1 MPRPQIVVNVT
12 STPVRRGAD
21 SPTGTAFM
29 AYTAAT
35 GPAGPVAVTSPA
47 AAVAAGIPQAVV
59 DYISDCLTLGAPR
72 VVAVRATAAGADAT
86 LAEWTAALEQMED
99 TYGMGQVMIPG
110 VATTAAHD
118 ALLAHANTTGRT
130 VLLDGETDATA
141 TELAAAAAALASD
154 PGAERVGLIAPW
166 MVMPATGGGTRTLP
180 GSVAAAGLAARED
193 AIVGHANHA
202 PAGDKG
208 HQAGLVNGATAVTAR
223 FTNAELDTLADA
235 GVSVIRPIG
244 GKPTLYGWVSVSDDP
259 VFRQLNAGRVTM
271 ALKAEIHE
279 TAALF
284 LFRQIDGRGQLYA
297 ELEGAIR
304 GLLMGWWERGALYGQ
319 NADDAFE
326 VVVAAVNSAETA
338 GRGELHAQVAVT
350 LSQHTERVVY
360 DVSVAI
366 PAA

>member
-141 TELAAAAAALASD
+141 TEPSRPRPRPWPATPAPNASASSHPGWSCPPPAAAPAPY
-154 PGAERVGLIAPW
+154 PGR
-166 MVMPATGGGTRTLP
+166 
-180 GSVAAAGLAARED
+180 
-193 AIVGHANHA
+193 
-202 PAGDKG
+202 
-208 HQAGLVNGATAVTAR
+208 
-223 FTNAELDTLADA
+223 
-235 GVSVIRPIG
+235 
-244 GKPTLYGWVSVSDDP
+244 
-259 VFRQLNAGRVTM
+259 
-271 ALKAEIHE
+271 
-279 TAALF
+279 
-284 LFRQIDGRGQLYA
+284 
-297 ELEGAIR
+297 
-304 GLLMGWWERGALYGQ
+304 
-319 NADDAFE
+319 
-326 VVVAAVNSAETA
+326 
-338 GRGELHAQVAVT
+338 
-350 LSQHTERVVY
+350 
-360 DVSVAI
+360 
-366 PAA
+366 

>member
-141 TELAAAAAALASD
+141 TEARGRGRG
-154 PGAERVGLIAPW
+154 PGQRPRRRTRRPHRTLDGHARHRRRHPHPTRVGSRGRSRSPRGRHRRARQSRPRRRQGPPGRARQRRHGSHRTFHQRRASTPSRT
-166 MVMPATGGGTRTLP
+166 PASR
-180 GSVAAAGLAARED
+180 
-193 AIVGHANHA
+193 
-202 PAGDKG
+202 
-208 HQAGLVNGATAVTAR
+208 
-223 FTNAELDTLADA
+223 
-235 GVSVIRPIG
+235 
-244 GKPTLYGWVSVSDDP
+244 
-259 VFRQLNAGRVTM
+259 
-271 ALKAEIHE
+271 
-279 TAALF
+279 
-284 LFRQIDGRGQLYA
+284 
-297 ELEGAIR
+297 
-304 GLLMGWWERGALYGQ
+304 
-319 NADDAFE
+319 
-326 VVVAAVNSAETA
+326 
-338 GRGELHAQVAVT
+338 
-350 LSQHTERVVY
+350 
-360 DVSVAI
+360 
-366 PAA
+366 